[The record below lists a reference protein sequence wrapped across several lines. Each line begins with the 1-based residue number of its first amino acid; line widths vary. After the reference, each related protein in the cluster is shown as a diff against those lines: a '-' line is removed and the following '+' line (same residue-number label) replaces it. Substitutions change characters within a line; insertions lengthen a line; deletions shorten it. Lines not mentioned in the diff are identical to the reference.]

1 MEITKC
7 RNKIRMDGS
16 YSGSKNH
23 LQYIIYLYYVFFAK
37 VTFCEELRFRSI
49 GPLFMVLCLSL
60 VNFQHIWLYSYI
72 ATAHR
77 FMISPMCCCKKF
89 F

>member
-23 LQYIIYLYYVFFAK
+23 LQYIIYLYTFSSQKLRFAK
-37 VTFCEELRFRSI
+37 NYDF
-49 GPLFMVLCLSL
+49 VL
-60 VNFQHIWLYSYI
+60 
-72 ATAHR
+72 
-77 FMISPMCCCKKF
+77 
-89 F
+89 